1 VRLQRSPSVL
11 LAAGALAVTLALAP
25 GARAGESEAY
35 KAHMAGGAKL
45 VEDENFAAA
54 RAEFEAAYQA
64 EPRARPLLDMAL
76 CDRAMFRYP
85 QAIAAL
91 ERALRDHG
99 ATLDEGERKAAEA
112 SLAEL
117 RALLGFVQVEL
128 VPKDALLRIDGEDQ
142 PRGALQR
149 TIPLGPGAHRLEA
162 RLDGYWPAAQTIT
175 LAAGDQAAIKL
186 RLVTTSAPP
195 PLSSTP
201 EPPAPR
207 GPYVLAAVTGFVPV
221 QPTDFSGAGAGIS
234 GGARIGYRLASV
246 VGVEAGIEY
255 AHVGVSGQ
263 GKPSFA
269 DLTTGS
275 FPLHYSLSI
284 FRVGANV
291 RLMTTGSTIR
301 FVQTFGGGVSV
312 DAVSWEP
319 GSGSH
324 VTRQDANGAD
334 AYGMSETGFELDLRS
349 VLLGLTAQ
357 NVIASSGALTH
368 PQHTQFSASTYDG
381 PQFSI
386 GLGLRAGYRLW

>member
-1 VRLQRSPSVL
+1 VQLGRSISVL
-11 LAAGALAVTLALAP
+11 LVAAALALA
-25 GARAGESEAY
+25 GAPSALAADGESY
-35 KAHMAGGAKL
+35 KLHLASGAKL
-45 VEDENFAAA
+45 VEEENFAAA

-64 EPRARPLLDMAL
+64 EPKARPLLEVAA
-76 CDRAMFRYP
+76 CEKAMFRYP

-91 ERALRDHG
+91 ERALRDHA
-99 ATLDEGERKAAEA
+99 ATLDEAERKGAEG

-128 VPKDALLRIDGEDQ
+128 VPRDAMLRIDGEDQ

-149 TIPLGPGAHRLEA
+149 TIPLAPGAHRLEA

-195 PLSSTP
+195 PLSTTP
-201 EPPAPR
+201 EPPPPR

-234 GGARIGYRLASV
+234 GGARVGYRLASI
-246 VGVEAGIEY
+246 VGVEVGAEY
-255 AHVGVSGQ
+255 AHVGASGQ

-269 DLTTGS
+269 DLPTAT
-275 FPLHYSLSI
+275 FPLHYDLST
-284 FRVGANV
+284 FRLGVDV
-291 RLMTTGSTIR
+291 RLMTTGHTIR
-301 FVQTFGGGVSV
+301 FVQTFGGGVSF

-319 GSGSH
+319 GAGSS
-324 VTRQDANGAD
+324 VTRQNAKGVDAF
-334 AYGMSETGFELDLRS
+334 GMSETGFEVDLKS

-357 NVIASSGALTH
+357 NVLASSGALNH
-368 PQHTQFSASTYDG
+368 PEHTQFSGSTYGG